1 MIKSDT
7 YLADDTAKRNLLAA
21 FTSADLSVSQ
31 HMSTADI
38 DEQFIDL
45 INRVVMLVSYHGHQA
60 VQRFAADLAS
70 VAPQDC
76 AAMVSSYLEVGSWRQ
91 TLPVEQQ
98 SWVGNREMQQEIL
111 HFSRIVE
118 VPRETTQE
126 DGLGLTNK
134 RLRNSRDIPVSLKI
148 LTELITVV
156 RSRHQGRGV
165 QLPSPHFE
173 RRDPRYTRLNDEC
186 SVISDSKSSSY
197 LMLVRSAMK
206 RPRRELAYLFSNL
219 LTYLTPDE
227 ALRVMWLHLSENRT
241 ALPVDLVLAEAL
253 PGGNV
258 RITEVRYGVPRD
270 PGDYDWLVPGTIAES
285 RAEAL
290 DRVGS
295 SLGVSI
301 EGDRDHSP
309 VIQVHGAVASHDVLL
324 ESRHRSDAAP
334 SFDPTEFLAQLA
346 PLGAVRSI
354 EFGHI
359 HLDRDLD
366 IDQQVGTDLGAR
378 VWNNLCR
385 SQAEPPR
392 LTPMIDD
399 DHVLIRLRPEM
410 YEEFLRTKLADAKYH
425 LIPESSPV
433 VRAIVVALFQRARDS
448 TFRDHLVEGG
458 RNLYVEIDETTTC
471 ELFEDFHGRCDTG
484 CVFFEM
490 GLLLFRSDPD
500 RFLGEFGDLYPEY
513 KHIHKVITDIH
524 NCEKSHDKKVDAITA
539 LNGHF
544 KAVIDPHLSE
554 SPFGAVVDEVIN
566 ESKEYLHVNVL
577 EDYYEAQQRKV
588 RALIKTLG
596 LPLRLSSLHFNARS
610 GRLSWDLG

>member
-21 FTSADLSVSQ
+21 FTSADLSISK
-31 HMSTADI
+31 HMSTDDI
-38 DEQFIDL
+38 DAQFIDL
-45 INRVVMLVSYHGHQA
+45 INRAVMLVSYHGHQA

-70 VAPQDC
+70 GAPQDC
-76 AAMVSSYLEVGSWRQ
+76 VAMLSSYLEVGGWQ
-91 TLPVEQQ
+91 QPLPAQQ
-98 SWVGNREMQQEIL
+98 RSWVSNREMQQEIL

-118 VPRETTQE
+118 VPREAIGT

-156 RSRHQGRGV
+156 RSRHQGRGM
-165 QLPSPHFE
+165 QLASPHFE
-173 RRDPRYTRLNDEC
+173 RRDPSYTRLSDEC
-186 SVISDSKSSSY
+186 SVISDRGSSGY
-197 LMLVRSAMK
+197 LLLVRSPMK

-219 LTYLTPDE
+219 LSYLTPDE
-227 ALRVMWLHLSENRT
+227 ALRVLWLHLSENRT
-241 ALPVDLVLAEAL
+241 SLPVDLALAEAL
-253 PGGNV
+253 PTGGV
-258 RITEVRYGVPRD
+258 RITEVRYDVPHD
-270 PGDYDWLVPGTIAES
+270 PGDYAWLAPGALVEG

-290 DRVGS
+290 PRLGA
-295 SLGVSI
+295 SLGVRV
-301 EGDRDHSP
+301 EDGRDHSLQIR
-309 VIQVHGAVASHDVLL
+309 VCGAVASHDVTL

-334 SFDPTEFLAQLA
+334 GFDPAEFLDRIA
-346 PLGAVRSI
+346 PLGEVRSI

-366 IDQQVGTDLGAR
+366 IDQEVGTVLGAQ
-378 VWNNLCR
+378 VWKSLCHR
-385 SQAEPPR
+385 QSEAPH

-399 DHVLIRLRPEM
+399 DHVLIRLRPQM
-410 YEEFLRTKLADAKYH
+410 YEEFLRSKLPDATYY

-433 VRAIVVALFQRARDS
+433 IRAIVVALFQRARDTS
-448 TFRDHLVEGG
+448 FGDHLVEGG
-458 RNLYVEIDETTTC
+458 SNLYVEIDETTTC

-500 RFLGEFGDLYPEY
+500 RFLGEFADLYPDY
-513 KHIHKVITDIH
+513 KGIHKIITDIH
-524 NCEKSHDKKVDAITA
+524 NRESAHDEMVDAVA
-539 LNGHF
+539 ELNQNF
-544 KAVIDPHLSE
+544 QEVINPHLPE
-554 SPFGAVVDEVIN
+554 SPFRAVVDEVIN
-566 ESKEYLHVNVL
+566 ESKGYVHINVL

-588 RALIKTLG
+588 WALIKMLG
-596 LPLRLSSLHFNARS
+596 LPVRLVSLHFNARS